1 MIFLVYLAVVICMMA
16 MFKVSRAYKIAIIIL
31 TEMVFLL
38 VKVPYI
44 PYGMANYVVPLA
56 FIASEIPH
64 LGKLLASAKGKIVWK
79 LLILVL
85 FSTLI
90 AFIFSP
96 HLHDLTAF
104 RGYFRS
110 NILFSYFLLIYSYW
124 CYSGENSLKPTLKI
138 TYYAMIFITIM
149 GVINFITMKAGWIE
163 LVAGNREMA
172 GEKTAEELATRFMEE
187 DRFRNQSVFPFAFDY
202 GFCCIAILLLHIYAY
217 SRKLESKK
225 VFLLVLGCCLFGI
238 FTCGCRTVLFSAIIG
253 LICYFAMANTIGRIL
268 KITAIAIPLLIF
280 SYEFI
285 PYFNKQVD
293 SMMTMFDE
301 KETMGGSSIESRML
315 QYAAVGYYIQDD
327 MMFGRG
333 IGFYSIDLNG
343 SAAASERVDGD
354 LQGLEGV
361 TSSYLL
367 ERGIVGLALYLL
379 FWLWMFFYFRRK
391 KNVAP
396 KLVALGCSLIT
407 AYLVFAIMT
416 GELNSLLFVLPLLG
430 YVLKTLDVYNAHNK
444 LRKQRRLRWTYQ

>member
-1 MIFLVYLAVVICMMA
+1 MLA
-16 MFKVSRAYKIAIIIL
+16 MFKVSRPYKVAIIIL

-38 VKVPYI
+38 VKVPGL
-44 PYGMANYVVPLA
+44 PYGMANYLVPLA

-64 LGKLLASAKGKIVWK
+64 LGKLLASAKGKMVWK

-110 NILFSYFLLIYSYW
+110 NILFCYFLLIYSYW

-149 GVINFITMKAGWIE
+149 GILNLITMKAGWIE
-163 LVAGNREMA
+163 LVGGSREMA

-187 DRFRNQSVFPFAFDY
+187 ERFRNQSVFQYAFDY
-202 GFCCIAILLLHIYAY
+202 GICSIAILLLHIYAVI
-217 SRKLESKK
+217 RKLESKK
-225 VFLLVLGCCLFGI
+225 TFTIVALCCLFGI
-238 FTCGCRTVLFSAIIG
+238 FTCGCRTVMFCAIIA
-253 LICYFAMANTIGRIL
+253 LLSFYAMAYNVKKIIN
-268 KITAIAIPLLIF
+268 ITAIAIPLLIM
-280 SYEFI
+280 SYQFI
-285 PYFNKQVD
+285 PYVNKQVNT
-293 SMMTMFDE
+293 MFTMFDDNE
-301 KETMGGSSIESRML
+301 NLGGSSIESRMY

-327 MMFGRG
+327 LMFGRG
-333 IGFYSIDLNG
+333 IGFYSKDLNG
-343 SAAASERVDGD
+343 RAAASERVDKD

-361 TSSYLL
+361 TSEYLL

-379 FWLWMFFYFRRK
+379 FWLWMFFHIRK
-391 KNVAP
+391 MKNTAP
-396 KLVALGCSLIT
+396 KLAALGCSVIIT
-407 AYLVFAIMT
+407 YLVFAIMT
-416 GELNSLLFVLPLLG
+416 GELNSLLYVLPVLG
-430 YVLKTLDVYNAHNK
+430 YVLKTVDIYNLQK
-444 LRKQRRLRWTYQ
+444 R